1 MIWGME
7 GEKEQSIN
15 GDAVAVNSLRVQSI
29 AKYDVT
35 DSSNLPSELNL
46 LLLLFSQLIEARDQT
61 GILRDTLL
69 CPVLFLFIFLFFL
82 VRAVPVAHGGSQA
95 RSL

>member
-15 GDAVAVNSLRVQSI
+15 GDAVAVNSLRVQST
-29 AKYDVT
+29 AKYDAT

-46 LLLLFSQLIEARDQT
+46 LLLLFPQLIEARDQT

-69 CPVLFLFIFLFFL
+69 CPVFFLFIFLFFL